1 MATFVLLFGVP
12 AAPSYL
18 LAAHIEPMILSI
30 AITYGL
36 FYIVVVS
43 SIVLYRVSPMHPLA
57 KYPGPL
63 LLKISKFIGMCYA
76 SDGKQYLYFKS
87 LHDKY
92 GSFVRVGQFIPAIS
106 HRSKTLTTELGP
118 NEISVSDAEA
128 VPHILNSDGMRKGP
142 REWQAC
148 SDIRIY

>member
-1 MATFVLLFGVP
+1 MATFFLLFGVP
-12 AAPSYL
+12 AVPSYL

-36 FYIVVVS
+36 FYTVVIS

-63 LLKISKFIGMCYA
+63 LLKISKFIGMFYA
-76 SDGKQYLYFKS
+76 SDGKRYLYFKR
-87 LHDKY
+87 LHDRY
-92 GSFVRVGQFIPAIS
+92 GSFVRVGQFIPAMF
-106 HRSKTLTTELGP
+106 HWSKTLTMELGP

-128 VPHILNSDGMRKGP
+128 VPHILGLNGMRKGP
-142 REWQAC
+142 REWQDC
-148 SDIRIY
+148 LDVRLY